1 MILVV
6 DSDPIFLEKA
16 EEILNRDRQVFFASD
31 RKRAFELARDL
42 GFSVAL
48 VDLNL
53 RGEDGLTLIRQ
64 LRENFPD
71 LPVIAIGG
79 VFQRDALKSAQ
90 ALGAVE
96 VLRKPIT
103 KEWKPVV
110 ERIRATSERRH

>member
-1 MILVV
+1 MTKVFLSFFTRSPLILVV

-53 RGEDGLTLIRQ
+53 RGLWPRT
-64 LRENFPD
+64 
-71 LPVIAIGG
+71 AC
-79 VFQRDALKSAQ
+79 SAQ
-90 ALGAVE
+90 APSAGFP
-96 VLRKPIT
+96 RN
-103 KEWKPVV
+103 
-110 ERIRATSERRH
+110 RRSTRVF

>member
-1 MILVV
+1 
-6 DSDPIFLEKA
+6 
-16 EEILNRDRQVFFASD
+16 
-31 RKRAFELARDL
+31 LARDL